1 MNSRVIESRG
11 KAGGKVINPKKGKL
25 KRKEKGM
32 AIGEPID
39 KSGGWA
45 KVKVI
50 GKRMG

>member
-1 MNSRVIESRG
+1 
-11 KAGGKVINPKKGKL
+11 
-25 KRKEKGM
+25 M

-50 GKRMG
+50 GKRMGQIKGKAGGKTKGKTIGKLKPRHQASPT